1 MGLFSGLA
9 KLAGKVVKTGLSV
22 ATGGKS
28 DAVLKVAKGIIGA
41 AKPKSKPAM
50 TMADYAA
57 VLDYQPDVTTGRTIY
72 EDGVAMPGLK
82 VKKKAAPKKKKAAP
96 KKAKAAPKKAAAKK
110 RAPPKGGLDLKALSA
125 SWKAAGKPG
134 TWQGWIKA
142 NK

>member
-41 AKPKSKPAM
+41 AKPKAKPAM
-50 TMADYAA
+50 TTADYAA